1 MDSTRCEYIIKNIS
15 NLPDKKSEP
24 RKENGLTSALIVGG
38 PGTAKTS
45 TILMYAMKF
54 DAEKSFKRINF
65 SSATSPGNFQ
75 ESIDGELEKKNSK
88 TYEPIG
94 HKIMTVFVDDFS
106 MPKVNEWGDQE
117 TLEITRQLIDHK
129 GLYFLDREERG
140 NFKTIN
146 NLKFVA
152 CMNHPGG
159 GMNDV
164 PNRIKRQFFSM
175 NMPDPSNK
183 SVENIYGQILN
194 ALTKNKK
201 G

>member
-1 MDSTRCEYIIKNIS
+1 
-15 NLPDKKSEP
+15 
-24 RKENGLTSALIVGG
+24 
-38 PGTAKTS
+38 
-45 TILMYAMKF
+45 
-54 DAEKSFKRINF
+54 
-65 SSATSPGNFQ
+65 
-75 ESIDGELEKKNSK
+75 LEKKNSK

-94 HKIMTVFVDDFS
+94 HKIMTVFIDDFS
-106 MPKVNEWGDQE
+106 MPVVNEWGDQV

-164 PNRIKRQFFSM
+164 PNRIKRQFFSV
-175 NMPDPSNK
+175 NMPDPSEK
-183 SVENIYGQILN
+183 SVENIYGQILKV
-194 ALTKNKK
+194 LTRDKK
-201 G
+201 GPIYDI